1 MEADLKNDRIY
12 DVALSFAGEDR
23 EFVDQVAELLKARGV
38 KVFYDLYEES
48 DLWGKNL
55 YTRLQDVYQNQAT
68 YTVIFISQ
76 HYAKKAWTNHERE
89 SAQARAFKES
99 TEYILPARFDDTEI
113 PGVLM
118 TTGYVDLRKKTPKEL
133 VDLIEK
139 KLGRRE
145 SFWSSEAEKAA
156 EYINNHYFF
165 AHRGAIL
172 WCPQV
177 TVVFGNDGYDPMPNE
192 ELDEANKRSRN
203 EVVMFRKKSSA
214 LRFKELG
221 FGKSK
226 DGYSWAILIDSSEV
240 ERLHE
245 IVWSCYPPGGSN
257 NSHQKTEATI
267 GLQSY
272 WKSPHQESCG

>member
-1 MEADLKNDRIY
+1 MKNDRKY

-23 EFVDQVAELLKARGV
+23 EYVSQVAELLKARGV

-55 YTRLQDVYQNQAT
+55 YVHLQDVYQNQAT

-89 SAQARAFKES
+89 SAQARAFKEN
-99 TEYILPARFDDTEI
+99 TEYILPARFDDTEV
-113 PGVLM
+113 PGVL
-118 TTGYVDLRKKTPKEL
+118 TTMGYVDLKKKTPKEL

-139 KLGRRE
+139 KLERRE
-145 SFWSSEAEKAA
+145 SFWKSEAEKAA
-156 EYINNHYFF
+156 EYMHNHYFF

-177 TVVFGNDGYDPMPNE
+177 TVVFGNDGYDPKPDE
-192 ELDEANKRSRN
+192 ELDEANQRSRD
-203 EVVMFRKKSSA
+203 EVAMFRKKSSA
-214 LRFKELG
+214 LSFKELG

-245 IVWSCYPPGGSN
+245 LVWSCYPPGGSN
-257 NSHQKTEATI
+257 NSYQKTEATI

-272 WKSPHQESCG
+272 WTSPHKESCD